1 MSRPRIIDIH
11 THVFTQAMME
21 ALRKEVP
28 SLTLKLTPIDA
39 DEAILEI
46 ANLVQKPFPR
56 KAWDLDQRFKDMEAM
71 EVDTQLVSNVPQTFL
86 YDQEPALTAAT
97 SALLNEAISGL
108 VREHP
113 DRFRGLATLPMQTPE
128 RAAAELRRAMRGLGL
143 KGAHIGSN
151 VQGRNLDDPALEPVW
166 QAADEL
172 GAFMLVHPY
181 NIVGR
186 ERMKSYY
193 LQNLIG
199 NPLET
204 TIAIASLVFGGV
216 IERHPGIRFCFAH
229 GGGFAPYQAGR
240 FRHGW
245 KVRPEGKAHLKD
257 GPAASLDRLLYDTIL
272 HAREQLEFLI
282 GSVGP
287 SRVMLGTDYPFDM
300 GQYDTVALVR
310 SLKVSEADKQLILGG
325 AAQALIGEA

>member
-1 MSRPRIIDIH
+1 
-11 THVFTQAMME
+11 
-21 ALRKEVP
+21 
-28 SLTLKLTPIDA
+28 
-39 DEAILEI
+39 
-46 ANLVQKPFPR
+46 
-56 KAWDLDQRFKDMEAM
+56 MEAM

-204 TIAIASLVFGGV
+204 TIAAASLVFGSV
-216 IERHPGIRFCFAH
+216 IERHPRIRFCFAH

-272 HAREQLEFLI
+272 H
-282 GSVGP
+282 
-287 SRVMLGTDYPFDM
+287 
-300 GQYDTVALVR
+300 R
-310 SLKVSEADKQLILGG
+310 SAPP
-325 AAQALIGEA
+325 A

>member
-1 MSRPRIIDIH
+1 MSQAQVIDIH
-11 THVFTQAMME
+11 AHVLTEAMIRSLQKE
-21 ALRKEVP
+21 AP
-28 SLTLKLTPIDA
+28 SINLKITPIDRQDA
-39 DEAILEI
+39 VLEI
-46 ANLVQKPFPR
+46 AGLVQRPFPSR
-56 KAWDLDQRFKDMEAM
+56 AWDLEQRFSDMQAQG
-71 EVDTQLVSNVPQTFL
+71 VDIQLVCNVPQTFL
-86 YDQEPALTAAT
+86 YDQDAALTAAT
-97 SALLNEAISGL
+97 AALLNEGIAAL
-108 VREHP
+108 AREHP
-113 DRFRGLATLPMQTPE
+113 GRLRGLATLPMQAPE
-128 RAAAELRRAMRGLGL
+128 AAAKELRRAMRELGL

-151 VQGRNLDDPALEPVW
+151 VQGRNLDDAAFEPVW

-181 NIVGR
+181 NVVGR

-204 TIAIASLVFGGV
+204 TIAVASLVFGGV

-245 KVRPEGKAHLKD
+245 KVRPEGKAQLKD

-272 HAREQLEFLI
+272 HGREQLEFLI
-282 GSVGP
+282 GAVGP
-287 SRVMLGTDYPFDM
+287 SRVLLGTDYPFDM
-300 GQYDTVALVR
+300 GQYDTVALVG
-310 SLKVSEADKQLILGG
+310 SLNISAADRHLILGG
-325 AAQALIGEA
+325 AARALIGEA

>member
-21 ALRKEVP
+21 ALRKEVH

-113 DRFRGLATLPMQTPE
+113 DRFRGLATLPMQTPD
-128 RAAAELRRAMRGLGL
+128 RAAAELRRAMRELGL

-287 SRVMLGTDYPFDM
+287 SHVLLGSDYPFDM

>member
-1 MSRPRIIDIH
+1 MSRQQVIDIH
-11 THVFTQAMME
+11 AHVFTEAMIDSMKKE
-21 ALRKEVP
+21 AP
-28 SLTLKLTPIDA
+28 SINLKVTPINRDDA
-39 DEAILEI
+39 VLEI
-46 ANLVQKPFPR
+46 ANLVQKPFPSR
-56 KAWDLDQRFKDMEAM
+56 AWDLEQRFRDMQAQG
-71 EVDTQLVSNVPQTFL
+71 VDIQLVCNVPQTFL
-86 YDQEPALTAAT
+86 YDQDAALTTAT
-97 SALLNEAISGL
+97 AALLNEGVASL

-113 DRFRGLATLPMQTPE
+113 DRFHGLATLPMQVPE
-128 RAAAELRRAMRGLGL
+128 RAAAELRRAMRDLGL

-193 LQNLIG
+193 LQTLIG
-199 NPLET
+199 NLLET
-204 TIAIASLVFGGV
+204 TIAVASLVFGGV
-216 IERHPGIRFCFAH
+216 IERHPRIRFCFAH

-272 HAREQLEFLI
+272 HAKAQLEFLI
-282 GSVGP
+282 GDVGS
-287 SRVMLGTDYPFDM
+287 SRVLLGSDYPFDM

-310 SLKVSEADKQLILGG
+310 SLKISEPDKQKILGG
-325 AAQALIGEA
+325 AAEALLGT